1 MQFTVRPYPYHQPYA
16 AYTIHHTPLTRYAV
30 RAVHLLVRGHAA
42 TPHAHVCAT
51 VLLSVPRCFSKLP
64 RASLVRIQDSS
75 RYSGDSSGTRHDLFE
90 KKANTPTTERIRA
103 IALYTYLS
111 PMQQRTAFVP
121 QCVSTCAG
129 AVLSTFNSP
138 CRCWLFP
145 WLGGF
150 EKNRWFHV
158 VASMARTPPF

>member
-1 MQFTVRPYPYHQPYA
+1 MHHQPYA
-16 AYTIHHTPLTRYAV
+16 AYTIHHTLTRYAV
-30 RAVHLLVRGHAA
+30 RAVHELVRAEVTGDNKHTERGHAA

-150 EKNRWFHV
+150 EKNR
-158 VASMARTPPF
+158 

>member
-90 KKANTPTTERIRA
+90 KKANTPTTQTPPTELGH
-103 IALYTYLS
+103 LYTPIFHPCSSAHRSYPNACLPAHAPS
-111 PMQQRTAFVP
+111 
-121 QCVSTCAG
+121 
-129 AVLSTFNSP
+129 STFYVVGV
-138 CRCWLFP
+138 LFP

-150 EKNRWFHV
+150 EKNR
-158 VASMARTPPF
+158 